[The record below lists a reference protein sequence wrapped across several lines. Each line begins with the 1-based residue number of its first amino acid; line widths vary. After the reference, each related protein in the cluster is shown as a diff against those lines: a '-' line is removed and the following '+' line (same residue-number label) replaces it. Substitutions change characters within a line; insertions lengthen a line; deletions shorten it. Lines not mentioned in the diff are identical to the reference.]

1 MVEVCGTLSLR
12 RWTLSRGRSTK
23 LRTVNERYK
32 RPLWGG
38 RFEVSPAEAFERLN
52 ASIPFDIRLAP
63 YDIRGS
69 IAHAKM
75 LGAQGIVSDGE
86 SATLVR
92 GLEAVLREVE
102 AEEFAWD
109 LSAEDVH
116 TAIERRLREIEGDV
130 ALKLHTGRS
139 RNDQVALDLHLFV
152 RDAAERIGAGVIATM
167 RALVGVAETNRDLV
181 LPGYTHL
188 QRAQPILLSHHLLAH
203 FEALRRD
210 LRRLE
215 AAKEAAHVSPLGAA
229 ALAGTP
235 HPVDPTFT
243 AEELGLQPFT
253 NSLDAVSERD
263 FVLDLLYACAVLG
276 VHMSRLGEEW
286 VLWTS
291 AEFGFAT
298 IDDAYSSGSSIMPQK
313 KNPDAYELMRGKAGR
328 LVGDLN
334 ALLITLKGLP
344 LGYSKDLQEDKET
357 LFDAVDSVLAML
369 AVLPEMLRTARF
381 YGERMAG
388 AAGGFT
394 LATELADFLA
404 AKGVPF
410 REAHHAVG
418 RLVRRCE
425 ELGVSLEFVPPEEL
439 AAAHP
444 ALSEVPEG
452 LLTPR
457 GSVQSKRS
465 AGSTAPGSVEEQLVQ
480 AKAFFEAMKGSQ
492 EDRNKA
498 GFRRE

>member
-1 MVEVCGTLSLR
+1 MS
-12 RWTLSRGRSTK
+12 
-23 LRTVNERYK
+23 ERYK
-32 RPLWGG
+32 GPLWGG
-38 RFEVSPAEAFERLN
+38 RFGASPAEAFERLN

-63 YDIRGS
+63 HDIRGS
-69 IAHAKM
+69 IAHARM
-75 LGAQGIVSDGE
+75 LGAQGILSDDE

-92 GLEAVLREVE
+92 GLDAVLREVE
-102 AEEFAWD
+102 EGEFAWD
-109 LSAEDVH
+109 LSDEDVH
-116 TAIERRLREIEGDV
+116 TAVERRLSELVGDV

-152 RDAAERIGAGVIATM
+152 RDAAERIGAGVLAAM
-167 RALVGVAETNRDLV
+167 RALVEVAQTNRDLV

-210 LRRLE
+210 LRRFE
-215 AAKEAAHVSPLGAA
+215 AAREAANVSPLGAA

-235 HPVDPTFT
+235 HPVDPSFT
-243 AEELGLQPFT
+243 AAELGMEPFT

-276 VHMSRLGEEW
+276 VHLSRLGEEW

-313 KNPDAYELMRGKAGR
+313 KNPDAYELMRGKTGR
-328 LVGDLN
+328 LIGDLN
-334 ALLITLKGLP
+334 GVLITLKGLP
-344 LGYSKDLQEDKET
+344 LGYSKDLQEDKEP

-381 YGERMAG
+381 DGGRMAE
-388 AAGGFT
+388 AAGGFA

-404 AKGVPF
+404 AKGIPF

-425 ELGVSLEFVPPEEL
+425 KLGVSLEDVPQDEL

-444 ALSEVPEG
+444 ALSEVPER
-452 LLTPR
+452 LLTPH
-457 GSVQSKRS
+457 GSVQHKVS
-465 AGSTAPGSVEEQLVQ
+465 AGSTAPSSVDEQLRQ
-480 AKAFFEAMKGSQ
+480 AKAFLETMEGLSEGQISEGS
-492 EDRNKA
+492 DKC
-498 GFRRE
+498 G

>member
-1 MVEVCGTLSLR
+1 MSESHKG
-12 RWTLSRGRSTK
+12 
-23 LRTVNERYK
+23 
-32 RPLWGG
+32 PFWGG
-38 RFEVSPAEAFERLN
+38 RFGAPPAEAFERLN

-63 YDIRGS
+63 HDLRGS
-69 IAHAKM
+69 IAHARM
-75 LGAQGIVSDGE
+75 LGAQGILSDEE
-86 SATLVR
+86 SAALVF

-102 AEEFAWD
+102 EGTFSWD
-109 LSAEDVH
+109 LSDEDVH
-116 TAIERRLREIEGDV
+116 TAVERRLKELVGDV

-139 RNDQVALDLHLFV
+139 RNDQAALDLHLFA
-152 RDAAERIGAGVIATM
+152 RDAAERIW
-167 RALVGVAETNRDLV
+167 VGVLAAMRSLIEVAEKDGDLV

-215 AAKEAAHVSPLGAA
+215 AAREAANVSPLGAA

-235 HPVDPTFT
+235 HPVDPRLT
-243 AEELGLQPFT
+243 AEELGMEPFT

-276 VHMSRLGEEW
+276 MHLSRLGEEW

-298 IDDAYSSGSSIMPQK
+298 LGDAYSSGSSIMPQK
-313 KNPDAYELMRGKAGR
+313 KNPDAYELIRGKSGR
-328 LVGDLN
+328 LIGDLN
-334 ALLITLKGLP
+334 GLLITLKGLP
-344 LGYSKDLQEDKET
+344 LGYSKDLQEDKEP

-381 YGERMAG
+381 HGDRMAE
-388 AAGGFT
+388 AAGGFA

-404 AKGVPF
+404 AGGVPF

-425 ELGVSLEFVPPEEL
+425 ELGVSLEDVPQDEL

-444 ALSEVPEG
+444 VLSEVPEG
-452 LLTPR
+452 LLTPD
-457 GSVQSKRS
+457 GSVHNKRS
-465 AGSTAPGSVEEQLVQ
+465 AGSTNPGSVSERLRQ
-480 AKAFFEAMKGSQ
+480 ARAFLETLEG
-492 EDRNKA
+492 R
-498 GFRRE
+498 

>member
-1 MVEVCGTLSLR
+1 MS
-12 RWTLSRGRSTK
+12 
-23 LRTVNERYK
+23 ERYDG
-32 RPLWGG
+32 PLWGG
-38 RFEVSPAEAFERLN
+38 RFGASPAEAFEILN

-63 YDIRGS
+63 HDILGS
-69 IAHAKM
+69 IAHARM
-75 LGAQGIVSDGE
+75 LGVQGVISDEE
-86 SATLVR
+86 SATLVL
-92 GLEAVLREVE
+92 GLETVLREVE
-102 AEEFAWD
+102 DGEFAWD
-109 LSAEDVH
+109 LSDEDVH
-116 TAIERRLREIEGDV
+116 TAVERRLRELVGDV

-152 RDAAERIGAGVIATM
+152 RDEAERISASVLAAM
-167 RALVGVAETNRDLV
+167 QALVGVAETDGNLV

-203 FEALRRD
+203 FEAFRRD

-215 AAKEAAHVSPLGAA
+215 AAREAAGVSPLGAA

-235 HPVDPTFT
+235 HPVDPRLT
-243 AEELGLQPFT
+243 AEELGMEPFT

-276 VHMSRLGEEW
+276 VHLSRLGEEW

-298 IDDAYSSGSSIMPQK
+298 IDDAYTSGSSIMPQK
-313 KNPDAYELMRGKAGR
+313 KNPDAYESMRGKSGR
-328 LVGDLN
+328 LIGDLN
-334 ALLITLKGLP
+334 AVLITLKGLP
-344 LGYSKDLQEDKET
+344 LGYSKDLQEDKES

-381 YGERMAG
+381 HGGRMAEV
-388 AAGGFT
+388 AGGFA

-404 AKGVPF
+404 AKGIPF

-425 ELGVSLEFVPPEEL
+425 ELGVSLEDVPQDEL

-444 ALSEVPEG
+444 VLSEVPEG
-452 LLTPR
+452 LLTPQ
-457 GSVQSKRS
+457 GSVHNKIS
-465 AGSTAPGSVEEQLVQ
+465 AGSTAPGSVDDQLRQ
-480 AKAFFEAMKGSQ
+480 AKEFLETMGGRLGGQASEGS
-492 EDRNKA
+492 DR
-498 GFRRE
+498 

>member
-1 MVEVCGTLSLR
+1 VSER
-12 RWTLSRGRSTK
+12 RKG
-23 LRTVNERYK
+23 
-32 RPLWGG
+32 PFWGG
-38 RFEVSPAEAFERLN
+38 RFGASPAEAFEILN

-63 YDIRGS
+63 HDVRGS
-69 IAHAKM
+69 IAHARM
-75 LGAQGIVSDGE
+75 LGAQGIVSDEE
-86 SATLVR
+86 SATLVL

-102 AEEFAWD
+102 EGTFSWD
-109 LSAEDVH
+109 LSDEDVH
-116 TAIERRLREIEGDV
+116 TAVERRLKELVGDV

-152 RDAAERIGAGVIATM
+152 RDAAERIGAGVLAAM
-167 RALVGVAETNRDLV
+167 RALVEVAETNGYLV

-215 AAKEAAHVSPLGAA
+215 AAREAAGVSPLGAA

-235 HPVDPTFT
+235 HPVDPRLT
-243 AEELGLQPFT
+243 AEELGMEPFT

-276 VHMSRLGEEW
+276 VHLSRLGEEW
-286 VLWTS
+286 MLWTS
-291 AEFGFAT
+291 AEFRFAT

-313 KNPDAYELMRGKAGR
+313 KNPDAYELMRGKSGR
-328 LVGDLN
+328 LIGDLN
-334 ALLITLKGLP
+334 AVLITLKGLP
-344 LGYSKDLQEDKET
+344 LGYSKDLQEDKEP
-357 LFDAVDSVLAML
+357 LFDTVDSVLAML

-381 YGERMAG
+381 DGERMAE
-388 AAGGFT
+388 AAGGFA

-425 ELGVSLEFVPPEEL
+425 ELVVSLEDVPQDEL

-452 LLTPR
+452 LLTPG
-457 GSVQSKRS
+457 GSVHNKRS
-465 AGSTAPGSVEEQLVQ
+465 AGSTAPGSVGEQLRQ
-480 AKAFFEAMKGSQ
+480 AKAFLKTMGGLPEGQTGPLSEGS
-492 EDRNKA
+492 DRC
-498 GFRRE
+498 G

>member
-1 MVEVCGTLSLR
+1 MFVS
-12 RWTLSRGRSTK
+12 
-23 LRTVNERYK
+23 ERDK
-32 RPLWGG
+32 SPLWGG
-38 RFEVSPAEAFERLN
+38 RFGTSPAEAFESLN
-52 ASIPFDIRLAP
+52 ASIHFDIRLAL

-69 IAHAKM
+69 LAHARM
-75 LGAQGIVSDGE
+75 LGTQGIVSGEE
-86 SATLVR
+86 SAELVG
-92 GLEAVLREVE
+92 GLEAALREVE
-102 AEEFAWD
+102 AGEFSWD
-109 LSAEDVH
+109 LSDEDVH
-116 TAIERRLREIEGDV
+116 TAVERRLRELVGDV

-152 RDAAERIGAGVIATM
+152 RDAAQRIRSAVLAAM
-167 RALVGVAETNRDLV
+167 RALIEVAETNRDFV

-203 FEALRRD
+203 FQAFKRD
-210 LRRLE
+210 LRRFDAAYE
-215 AAKEAAHVSPLGAA
+215 AANVSPLGAA

-235 HPVDPTFT
+235 HLVDPRLT
-243 AEELGLQPFT
+243 AEELGMDPFT

-263 FVLDLLYACAVLG
+263 FALDLLYACAVLG
-276 VHMSRLGEEW
+276 VHLSRLGEDW

-298 IDDAYSSGSSIMPQK
+298 LDDAYSSGSSIMPQK

-328 LVGDLN
+328 LIGELN

-344 LGYSKDLQEDKET
+344 LGYSKDLQEDKEP
-357 LFDAVDSVLAML
+357 LFDAVDAVLAML

-381 YGERMAG
+381 EGERMAE
-388 AAGGFT
+388 AAGGFA

-404 AKGVPF
+404 SRGVPF

-425 ELGVSLEFVPPEEL
+425 ELNVSLEDVSREEL

-444 ALSEVPEG
+444 ALSELPDG
-452 LLTPR
+452 LLTPP
-457 GSVQSKRS
+457 GSVGNKRS
-465 AGSTAPGSVEEQLVQ
+465 AGSTAPGSVEEQLRE
-480 AKAFFEAMKGSQ
+480 ARAFLETVGGLP
-492 EDRNKA
+492 E
-498 GFRRE
+498 G

>member
-1 MVEVCGTLSLR
+1 VS
-12 RWTLSRGRSTK
+12 
-23 LRTVNERYK
+23 ERYK
-32 RPLWGG
+32 GPLWGG
-38 RFEVSPAEAFERLN
+38 RFGASPGEAFERLN

-63 YDIRGS
+63 HDVRGS
-69 IAHAKM
+69 ISHARM
-75 LGAQGIVSDGE
+75 LGVQGIISDDE

-102 AEEFAWD
+102 AGEFAWH
-109 LSAEDVH
+109 LSDEDVH
-116 TAIERRLREIEGDV
+116 TAVERRLRELVGDA

-139 RNDQVALDLHLFV
+139 RNDQVVLDLHLFV
-152 RDAAERIGAGVIATM
+152 RDAAERIRAGVLAAM
-167 RALVGVAETNRDLV
+167 RALVEVAETNRDLV

-188 QRAQPILLSHHLLAH
+188 QRAQPILLVHHLLAH

-210 LRRLE
+210 LRRFE
-215 AAKEAAHVSPLGAA
+215 AAREAANVSPLGAA

-235 HPVDPTFT
+235 HPVDPRLT
-243 AEELGLQPFT
+243 AEELGMKPFT

-276 VHMSRLGEEW
+276 VHLSRLGEEW

-313 KNPDAYELMRGKAGR
+313 KNPDAYELMRGKTGR
-328 LVGDLN
+328 LIGDLN
-334 ALLITLKGLP
+334 GVLITLKSLP
-344 LGYSKDLQEDKET
+344 LGYSKDLQEDKEP

-381 YGERMAG
+381 DGRRMTE
-388 AAGGFT
+388 AAGGFA

-404 AKGVPF
+404 AEGVPF
-410 REAHHAVG
+410 REAHRAVG

-425 ELGVSLEFVPPEEL
+425 ELGVSLEDVPQDDL

-457 GSVQSKRS
+457 GSVRNKRS
-465 AGSTAPGSVEEQLVQ
+465 AGSTAPGSVDEQLRQ
-480 AKAFFEAMKGSQ
+480 AKAFLEAMEGLSEAQKGQ
-492 EDRNKA
+492 